1 MDNQGN
7 RLGLSLYFQVISNA
21 RKIPI
26 LLRSMCFGYFNSAVP
41 LMGPGSC
48 CPLCAGV
55 TRACYPFLNILLLR
69 SEEFGGVFLF

>member
-7 RLGLSLYFQVISNA
+7 RLGLSLYLQVISNA

-26 LLRSMCFGYFNSAVP
+26 LLRSIYFGYFTVPSP
-41 LMGPGSC
+41 LMGSGSC

-55 TRACYPFLNILLLR
+55 TTF
-69 SEEFGGVFLF
+69 